1 MVIAISL
8 VTMYSIQYAD
18 ATTPTL
24 KFDQPT
30 IILNHGDTIT
40 YIDDN
45 GGPAPIVTLTNTLN
59 YNTMDLQLVNVP
71 GTNIFRTMVKF
82 TSDSQND
89 FGIPSYGLG
98 TTLPVQVFATVTT
111 PATTLTATSTVKV
124 PTPPTIQYPNRR
136 SDNNYA
142 DCTNDDQDGDGIC
155 DSWENSNTLT
165 VNYPIGTSSYSFQC
179 GDSTINPRCGS
190 DKRDIFVEIDYMSGH
205 KPNLEAIQS
214 VVDAFANAPDPDGTG
229 PIQAGIRLHVQMI
242 DETTP
247 ISHTDITQFPG
258 LNLNGRRGF
267 DQIKASYFGT
277 PDERSDLSWWNNIG
291 WKQKKQAFHYVLFVH
306 NQGTSS
312 SGTAEILGNDV
323 LISLGSFDYQIGN
336 PDQQAGTLM
345 HELGHNLNLNH
356 GGGPTDVV
364 NCKPNYLSVMSYS
377 RQFSDLVSGR
387 PLNFSSSQLDLLDEN
402 NLNETNGLTPKDS
415 DEKIIFGPVPPII
428 LPSEND
434 VSIDWNQD
442 TIFDASIPQIDINSL
457 KTNSGKVI
465 CPSNT
470 DTQYSGYDD
479 WTNIVLDSKGTGN
492 WADGRS
498 ITSGRIDTESPICPP
513 ISALKHGS
521 AKLNR
526 VCGGG
531 FGDTDY
537 VTPIQYEKSEIKPIE
552 KLTINQVT
560 ISQGASSPGCETTK
574 ECYNPDSVEIR
585 TGDTVSWSN
594 DDTAAHTVTSG
605 TPDGPDGIFDS
616 SLFMAGST
624 FEFTFDKSGTYPYFC
639 MVHPW
644 MTGEIV
650 VNEINDKTVNK
661 INDKTVNEI
670 NDKTVNE
677 IIVEESSTDSK
688 SVDKTE
694 LTKDKT
700 KSSKTLDPVD
710 DKDFENISY
719 ENSEITSDAVKSM
732 RILRIDSL
740 ENYVNMHSEF
750 IDKDSTMKII
760 GKYNDAREQINDEKY
775 ADVIKT
781 LNSIDYEKLVRDPT
795 IAKKLKAATAD
806 VLLSV
811 RQAVAEPIPQHIPQP
826 ICPDGQKMNEQG
838 VCVNIIDTALFY
850 WLAASAIIAAVVA
863 AFSVKKFIGKGSGQL
878 ASADTVVRS

>member
-1 MVIAISL
+1 MVVIAISL

-18 ATTPTL
+18 ATPTL

-30 IILNHGDTIT
+30 IILNHGDIIT

-45 GGPAPIVTLTNTLN
+45 GGPAPIITLTNSLN
-59 YNTMDLQLVNVP
+59 SNTVDLQLVNVP

-98 TTLPVQVFATVTT
+98 TILPVQVTATVTT
-111 PATTLTATSTVKV
+111 PTTLIATSTVKV
-124 PTPPTIQYPNRR
+124 DTSTIQYSNRR
-136 SDNNYA
+136 SDNDYA
-142 DCTNDDQDGDGIC
+142 NCTNDDQDGDGIC
-155 DSWENSNTLT
+155 DSWENSTSLT
-165 VNYPIGTSSYSFQC
+165 VNYPPGTSSYSFQC
-179 GDSTINPRCGS
+179 GDSTINPPC
-190 DKRDIFVEIDYMSGH
+190 DNTQRDIFVEIDYMLGH

-214 VVDAFANAPDPDGTG
+214 VVDAFANAPDPDGSG
-229 PIQAGIRLHVQMI
+229 PIQAGIRLHVQMN
-242 DETTP
+242 DETTPP
-247 ISHTDITQFPG
+247 ISHTDITKFPG
-258 LNLNGRRGF
+258 LNLGKSRGF
-267 DQIKASYFGT
+267 DQIKATYFGT
-277 PDERSDLSWWNNIG
+277 PDERSDSNWWNNIG

-306 NQGTSS
+306 NQPSSS

-387 PLNFSSSQLDLLDEN
+387 PLDFSNSSLEL
-402 NLNETNGLTPKDS
+402 LNEISLNEIIGLTPKNSND
-415 DEKIIFGPVPPII
+415 KIIFGPVPPII
-428 LPSEND
+428 LPSEID
-434 VSIDWNQD
+434 ASIDWNQD
-442 TIFDASIPQIDINSL
+442 TNFGASISQIDINSII
-457 KTNSGKVI
+457 TNSGLVI
-465 CPSNT
+465 CPLNT

-479 WTNIVLDSKGTGN
+479 WTNIVLNSKGTGN

-498 ITSGRIDTESPICPP
+498 MTSGRIDTESPICPP
-513 ISALKHGS
+513 TSALKHGAS

-531 FGDTDY
+531 FGDSDY

-650 VNEINDKTVNK
+650 VNEINDKTVN
-661 INDKTVNEI
+661 
-670 NDKTVNE
+670 E
-677 IIVEESSTDSK
+677 IIVDESSTDSK

-700 KSSKTLDPVD
+700 KSSETLDPVD

-811 RQAVAEPIPQHIPQP
+811 RQAVAEPIPQHI
-826 ICPDGQKMNEQG
+826 CPDGQKMNEQG

-863 AFSVKKFIGKGSGQL
+863 FSVKKFIGKGSGQL
-878 ASADTVVRS
+878 ASASTVARS